1 MTASRY
7 LSGLA
12 AGALALAAA
21 FGAVAGNFG
30 VSPIRVELDRATK
43 SALVTVS
50 NDDTKP
56 LAFQVRALEWS
67 QEPSGADRYTETTDL
82 VYFPQQ
88 FKVAPNENRV
98 VRVGY
103 KVPATQSEKT
113 YRLFIEELADPQ
125 RDASTTGIAVTLRF
139 GVPIFLRPA
148 AANAAGELQLSMASG
163 TAQVTVR
170 NTGNVHFRLASV
182 NLTALGAGGEK
193 VHEQSVDGWYVLTG
207 VQRPYVLKLPQDV
220 CQKARLVR
228 VEAPAEKLVLR
239 AERELAPADC
249 R

>member
-1 MTASRY
+1 MTAGRF

-12 AGALALAAA
+12 AAALATAAS
-21 FGAVAGNFG
+21 FLTQAGNFG

-50 NDDTKP
+50 NDDAKP

-67 QEPSGADRYTETTDL
+67 QEANGADRYTETSDL

-125 RDASTTGIAVTLRF
+125 RDAASTGIAVTLRF

-148 AANAAGELQLSMASG
+148 AASITGELDLAIKSG
-163 TAQVTVR
+163 VAQVLVK
-170 NTGNVHFRLASV
+170 NTGNAHFRLASV
-182 NLTALGAGGEK
+182 NLTALGPGGET
-193 VHEQSVDGWYVLTG
+193 VHQQSIDGWYVLSG
-207 VQRPYVLKLPQDV
+207 VQRPYVLKLPPEV
-220 CQKARLVR
+220 CARSKSIR
-228 VEAPAEKLVLR
+228 IEAPADKLDLR
-239 AERELAPADC
+239 AERELGPADC

>member
-1 MTASRY
+1 MTVARS

-21 FGAVAGNFG
+21 FSAGAGNFG

-50 NDDTKP
+50 NDDTKA
-56 LAFQVRALEWS
+56 LAFQVRALEWT
-67 QEPSGADRYTETTDL
+67 QEANGADRYTETSDL

-103 KVPATQSEKT
+103 KVPATQAEKT
-113 YRLFIEELADPQ
+113 YRMFIEELADPQ
-125 RDASTTGIAVTLRF
+125 RDVTSTGIAVTLRF

-148 AANAAGELQLSMASG
+148 AASVAGDLTLTVASG
-163 TAQVTVR
+163 NLQVLVR
-170 NTGNVHFRLASV
+170 NTGNVHFRLSSV
-182 NLTALGAGGEK
+182 NLTALGAGGEA
-193 VHEQSVDGWYVLTG
+193 VHQQSVDGWYVLTG
-207 VQRPYVLKLPQDV
+207 VQRPYALKLPADV
-220 CQKARLVR
+220 CQKAKLVR
-228 VEAPAEKLVLR
+228 IEAPAEKLVLR

>member
-1 MTASRY
+1 MTVARSS
-7 LSGLA
+7 SGLA

-21 FGAVAGNFG
+21 FSALAGNFG
-30 VSPIRVELDRATK
+30 VSPIRVELDRTTK

-50 NDDTKP
+50 NDDAKP
-56 LAFQVRALEWS
+56 LGFQVRALEWT
-67 QEPSGADRYTETTDL
+67 QEANGADRYTETTDL

-103 KVPATQSEKT
+103 KVPATQAEKT
-113 YRLFIEELADPQ
+113 YRLFIEELADPA
-125 RDASTTGIAVTLRF
+125 RDAAATGIAVTLRF

-148 AANAAGELQLSMASG
+148 TPNLSGALGFAKQAGALQVL
-163 TAQVTVR
+163 VK
-170 NTGNVHFRLASV
+170 NTGNVHFRIASV

-193 VHEQSVDGWYVLTG
+193 LHEQSVDGWYVLTG
-207 VQRPYVLKLPQDV
+207 VQRPYTLKLPPDV
-220 CQKARLVR
+220 CQKTRLVR
-228 VEAPAEKLVLR
+228 VEAPADKLVLR
-239 AERELAPADC
+239 AEQELAPADC